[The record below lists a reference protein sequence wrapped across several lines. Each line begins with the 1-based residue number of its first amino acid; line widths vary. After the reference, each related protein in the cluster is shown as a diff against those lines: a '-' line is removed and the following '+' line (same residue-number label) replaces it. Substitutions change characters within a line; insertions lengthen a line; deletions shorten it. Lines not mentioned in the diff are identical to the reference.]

1 MKRLIVL
8 VLAVG
13 FLVSAC
19 VPAPPPN
26 TGIEGLATFGPISP
40 VQREGEPGS
49 RPYAGVFV
57 VHPRGSDRTVAEIHT
72 AEDGRFRLLLAPG
85 EYTIDLRGGS
95 APPSMAPVDVVVRRG
110 EYTRVELPVDSGI
123 R

>member
-8 VLAVG
+8 VIAVG

-19 VPAPPPN
+19 VPPPPAN
-26 TGIEGLATFGPISP
+26 TGIQGLATFGPTSP
-40 VQREGEPGS
+40 VQREGESGS

-57 VHPRGSDRTVAEIHT
+57 VHPRGSERKVAEIHT
-72 AEDGRFRLLLAPG
+72 AEDGRFRLPLAPG
-85 EYTIDLRGGS
+85 DYTIELRGS
-95 APPSMAPVDVVVRRG
+95 STPPSMAPVDVTVRRG
-110 EYTRVELPVDSGI
+110 EYTRVELAVDSGI